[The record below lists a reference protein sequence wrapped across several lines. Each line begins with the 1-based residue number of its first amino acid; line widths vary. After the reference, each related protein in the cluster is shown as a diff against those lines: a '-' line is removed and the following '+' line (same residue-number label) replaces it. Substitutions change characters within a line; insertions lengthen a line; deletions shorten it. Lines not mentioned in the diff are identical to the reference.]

1 MAFDPSKTASGVLFK
16 NDRKQRDTHPDYT
29 GNIEI
34 TPEFLEQIKAHVGK
48 KFQLSAWLKSGQ
60 RGTFLSLSMQPPWE
74 GGRGGSQSRPA
85 QGQTLP
91 KDDIPF

>member
-1 MAFDPSKTASGVLFK
+1 MAFDKSKQASGALFK

-34 TPEFLEQIKAHVGK
+34 TPEFLAEIQKNVGK
-48 KFQLSAWLKSGQ
+48 KFQLSGWIKQGQ
-60 RGTFLSLSMQPPWE
+60 RGSYISLSMQPPWE
-74 GGRGGSQSRPA
+74 GGQRSSAPA
-85 QGQTLP
+85 RTLP

>member
-60 RGTFLSLSMQPPWE
+60 RGTFLSL
-74 GGRGGSQSRPA
+74 GGSQSRPA